1 MLEKLHVGQFRK
13 MRARM
18 KSIPLMSLALI
29 SLLFGGTAGMANASF
44 DACVKKLCVSDTQP
58 DCWIKA
64 GAELCNK
71 KQSGCKELED
81 HTAAKVESKSG
92 KWWQVQT
99 AKGNGW
105 VNERFMMIDGG
116 MCE

>member
-1 MLEKLHVGQFRK
+1 
-13 MRARM
+13 M
-18 KSIPLMSLALI
+18 KKISFICVTISSLLLGGGTSLAN
-29 SLLFGGTAGMANASF
+29 SNF
-44 DACVKKLCVSDTQP
+44 DACVRKLCVSTTQP

-64 GAELCNK
+64 GAELCSK

-81 HTAAKVESKSG
+81 HTAAKIESKSG

-99 AKGNGW
+99 AHGNGW